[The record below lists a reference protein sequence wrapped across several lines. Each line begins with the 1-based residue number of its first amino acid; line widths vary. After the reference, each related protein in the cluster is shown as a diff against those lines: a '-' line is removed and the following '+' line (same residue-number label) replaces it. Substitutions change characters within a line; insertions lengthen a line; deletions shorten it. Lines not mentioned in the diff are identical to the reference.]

1 MVDFDVQT
9 FIVFLVFMLSLGICH
24 ADRNLYSGLQCSEA
38 DNSSESSFG
47 VNLDNLLDLLTQK
60 GPLSKGFFKTTV
72 GRSSGKIYGLMQCRG
87 DVSAENCANCTRE
100 SVAVALHDC
109 SKSKKVQVWFTWCFL
124 RYSNERFF
132 GVWDQSSTAI
142 VNETDFD
149 DASVVSKALTF
160 MSEVAITAPKQPLM
174 FHAAVLDAGQ
184 FGKRYGMAQC
194 TRDISTTDCSHCL
207 DTQLI
212 TFRTT
217 IGNKR
222 GWEVY
227 GSSCSMWYHDYQFY
241 SNFSITAND
250 GELPLTSIIVIVI
263 FFSSVHCI
271 TFIKYYNL

>member
-24 ADRNLYSGLQCSEA
+24 ADRNLYSGLQCSQA

-60 GPLSKGFFKTTV
+60 GPLSKGFLKTTV

-124 RYSNERFF
+124 RYSNEHFF
-132 GVWDQSSTAI
+132 GVWDQSSAAI

-174 FHAAVLDAGQ
+174 FHAALLDAGQ

-207 DTQLI
+207 DTQ
-212 TFRTT
+212 TT

-250 GELPLTSIIVIVI
+250 GARRLSLQGVATGITMAVLVFI
-263 FFSSVHCI
+263 FVP
-271 TFIKYYNL
+271 